1 MQSEAEKMNMNA
13 MAHRILKAVALV
25 MGIGV
30 SVLSILNQIDV
41 HSKFGMLGIGL
52 ACLAL
57 DSIMKKE
64 C

>member
-30 SVLSILNQIDV
+30 PFFLY
-41 HSKFGMLGIGL
+41 
-52 ACLAL
+52 
-57 DSIMKKE
+57 
-64 C
+64 